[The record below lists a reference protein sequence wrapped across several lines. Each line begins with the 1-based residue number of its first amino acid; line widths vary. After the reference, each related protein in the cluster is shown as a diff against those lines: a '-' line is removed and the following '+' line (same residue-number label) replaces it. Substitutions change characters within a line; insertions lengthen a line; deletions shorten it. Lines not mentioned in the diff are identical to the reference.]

1 MEMENT
7 PSNEKIRE
15 ALELLRQAAV
25 EKKEELRGMVR
36 DQYSDV
42 KDVIGAMG
50 ANMSD
55 RAKVAMDNLKNAA
68 QQGQEKVKDAALRVD
83 ECVHDKP
90 WHVIGGVAVVALLLG
105 YLMGKK
111 NS

>member
-1 MEMENT
+1 MEMANT

-68 QQGQEKVKDAALRVD
+68 QAGQEKVKDAALRVD

-90 WHVIGGVAVVALLLG
+90 WQVIGGVAVAALLLG
-105 YLMGKK
+105 YLLGKK
-111 NS
+111 SS